1 MRIFG
6 WAANH
11 GGCGQYRIGL
21 PMWALDQAGHQ
32 ATAFSVLNMEI
43 PDDLD
48 ILVAQQ
54 IFTPDRLE
62 IWRDL
67 AARPDRPAL
76 VFETDDDVWN
86 VHSSNLAARAYV
98 QPEVLAATE
107 EAIRLADVVT
117 VTTDYLAEQTR
128 RFNPNVHVLPNCIDA
143 AWLRHTH
150 PQSDRVTIGW
160 AGGSSHTNDFE
171 FVQSQLKSFL
181 RRNAGVD
188 LHMIGTDYRSAVGRP
203 DARYTAWNN
212 NLNEYLSGVDFDIGI
227 APLAYHAFNKG
238 KSDLKLLEYA
248 ALGIP
253 VVATDYGPYSGS
265 IQHGVTGFLVKRPH
279 EWGKYLHELVNDEA
293 MRTEMGANARR
304 WAATRTV
311 QGNIW
316 RWETAY
322 QAAATTKATRTS
334 PTPALAANNIQ

>member
-21 PMWALDQAGHQ
+21 PMWALGQAGHD
-32 ATAFSVLNMEI
+32 ATAFSLLNVEI
-43 PDDLD
+43 PEDLD
-48 ILVAQQ
+48 VLVGQQ

-62 IWRDL
+62 VWQNL
-67 AARPDRPAL
+67 AKRPDRPAL
-76 VFETDDDVWN
+76 VFENDDDVWN
-86 VHSSNLAARAYV
+86 VHSSNLAALAYTR
-98 QPEVLAATE
+98 PEALATTE
-107 EAIRLADVVT
+107 EAIRLADAVT
-117 VTTDYLAEQTR
+117 VTTEYLAERTR

-143 AWLRHTH
+143 AWLGYTRPRT
-150 PQSDRVTIGW
+150 DRVTIGW

-181 RRNAGVD
+181 RRNPDVD
-188 LHMIGTDYRSAVGRP
+188 LHMIGTDYRHAVGRP
-203 DARYTAWNN
+203 DARHTAWNT
-212 NLNEYLSGVDFDIGI
+212 NLNDYLSGVDFDIGI

-253 VVATDYGPYSGS
+253 VVATDYGPYADSV
-265 IQHGVTGFLVKRPH
+265 QHGVTGFLVRRPH
-279 EWGKYLHELVNDEA
+279 EWGQYLRELVNDEA
-293 MRTEMGANARR
+293 MRHGMGENARR

-316 RWETAY
+316 RWEAAYRDAIERAGTQPTAH
-322 QAAATTKATRTS
+322 AVHA
-334 PTPALAANNIQ
+334 